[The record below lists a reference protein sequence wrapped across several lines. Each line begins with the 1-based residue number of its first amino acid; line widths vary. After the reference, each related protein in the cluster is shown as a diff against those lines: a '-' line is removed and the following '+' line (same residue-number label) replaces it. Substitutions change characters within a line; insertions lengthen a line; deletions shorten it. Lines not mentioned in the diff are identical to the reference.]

1 MEGANEDSKIHLQ
14 DQFFVT
20 IELIVGEESGLE
32 NVEAPLA
39 SESHTEYLMNN
50 NTRNVNILQVILYL
64 LLCYTSWIITLYCI
78 QTYF

>member
-32 NVEAPLA
+32 NVETQLA
-39 SESHTEYLMNN
+39 SESHTDYLMS
-50 NTRNVNILQVILYL
+50 TKLRNVNILEVIINL
-64 LLCYTSWIITLYCI
+64 LLCVLSLEKKF
-78 QTYF
+78 Q